1 MMQIYLGFIYL
12 YSIEDIDNLLERADV
27 LTMSIH
33 GNTETYKIVNNEK
46 SVMLYEKMD
55 LNYYKN
61 IQKRNF
67 YDRIRILY
75 SRDSIQESLTK

>member
-1 MMQIYLGFIYL
+1 
-12 YSIEDIDNLLERADV
+12 
-27 LTMSIH
+27 MSIH

-67 YDRIRILY
+67 HDRIRILY

>member
-1 MMQIYLGFIYL
+1 
-12 YSIEDIDNLLERADV
+12 
-27 LTMSIH
+27 MSIH